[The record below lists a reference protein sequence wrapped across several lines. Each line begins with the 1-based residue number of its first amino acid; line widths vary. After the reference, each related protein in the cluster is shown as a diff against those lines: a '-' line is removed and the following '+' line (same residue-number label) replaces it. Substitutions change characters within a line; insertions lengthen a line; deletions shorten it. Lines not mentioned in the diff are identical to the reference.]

1 MGTMKKDGAES
12 IVRGLLEEAGLTLN
26 GDQSFDIQVH
36 DERFYRRVLGEGALG
51 LGESYMDEWWDCR
64 AIDQFI
70 DKILRARTQS
80 RLKGNWQLA
89 WHALKAKIFNLQSP
103 SRSYRVG
110 EEHYDIGNDLF
121 RAMLDTRMNYSC
133 GYWKNAVSLDEAQ
146 EAKLDLICRKL
157 NLRPGMTILEFGCGW
172 GAFARYAAERYGVEV
187 RGVTVS
193 REQVDLGRKVCEG
206 LPVEIDL
213 MDYRKVTGRYD
224 RVISIGFFEHV
235 GRRNYP
241 SYMKKL
247 AESLKD
253 DGIAFTHT
261 IGDNIS
267 TASCN
272 PWITKYIFPGGMFPS
287 IAQIGRS
294 IEGILVMEDWHNF
307 GEDYDRTL
315 MAWHANFESA
325 WPRLKEKYDQRFY
338 RMWRFYLLSSAA
350 AFRSRTIQLWQIV
363 MTRPGITQPDCRII

>member
-1 MGTMKKDGAES
+1 MKKDGEKS
-12 IVRGLLEEAGLTLN
+12 IVRGLLEEAGVTLN
-26 GDQSFDIQVH
+26 GDQPFDIQVS
-36 DERFYRRVLGEGALG
+36 DERFYRRVLGEGAMG

-70 DKILRARTQS
+70 DKILRARIQS
-80 RLKGNWQLA
+80 RMKVNWQLA
-89 WHALKAKIFNLQSP
+89 WHTLKAKILNLQSP
-103 SRSYRVG
+103 SRSFQVG
-110 EEHYDIGNDLF
+110 EEHYDIGNYLF

-133 GYWKNAVSLDEAQ
+133 AYWKNADSLDEAQ

-172 GAFARYAAERYGVEV
+172 GAFARYAAEKYGAEI

-206 LPVEIDL
+206 LPVKIDL

-235 GRRNYP
+235 GSRNYR
-241 SYMKKL
+241 SYIKKV

-267 TASCN
+267 TTTCN

-287 IAQIGRS
+287 IAQIGRAM
-294 IEGILVMEDWHNF
+294 EGRLVMEDWHNF

-315 MAWHANFESA
+315 MAWYSNFEAA
-325 WPRLKEKYDQRFY
+325 WPRLKEQYDQRFY

-363 MTRPGITQPDCRII
+363 MTKPGRTRPDCRII